1 MIDRKISICVATVL
15 ATLLTIQF
23 ATAIVSTHVM
33 PAQKSLVI
41 IDSGINTDLPWAKN
55 AVVDEACFVEFH
67 RCPNGFS
74 QMIGTGASKMTP
86 AMTTAGSLSHG
97 TQMASVAI
105 AVDPNV
111 KIVSIRIT
119 GMTPKG
125 VPTPYS
131 GKAISWALDY
141 VEANKARLNV
151 GAVSISLGNSYR
163 STTCPIVGNLQ
174 KQITNLTA
182 SGVPVAIAVGNGGS
196 TKIDYPACIPQAIA
210 VGAPEDRY
218 AMKEVAGW
226 VYPIMAISNHNSE
239 VDYFVNGKYTVSDLS
254 DNKKVSFG
262 TSNSTVAFA
271 TYLTKRLSVE
281 ENLTAVLD
289 SVNAALVKA
298 YKTTTLFYPK
308 QFNLGNP

>member
-1 MIDRKISICVATVL
+1 MLLVVAIS
-15 ATLLTIQF
+15 ATLLPTQ
-23 ATAIVSTHVM
+23 TASAVGEKT
-33 PAQKSLVI
+33 LVI

-55 AVVDEACFVEFH
+55 AVIDEACFVELH

-74 QMIGTGASKMTP
+74 QMVGAGAAKVTP
-86 AMTTAGSLSHG
+86 AMTTASSFSHG
-97 TQMASVAI
+97 TQMASVAVAI
-105 AVDPNV
+105 NPNV
-111 KIVSIRIT
+111 KIVSIRVA
-119 GMTPKG
+119 GLTPRG

-163 STTCPIVGNLQ
+163 STACPIVGNLQ
-174 KQITNLTA
+174 KQITDLMA
-182 SGVPVAIAVGNGGS
+182 SGVAVAIAVGNGGS

-210 VGAPEDRY
+210 VGATEDRY
-218 AMKEVAGW
+218 AMKEVSGW

-239 VDYFVNGKYTVSDLS
+239 VDYFVNGKYTVSDIS

-271 TYLTKRLSVE
+271 TYLTKRLSAG
-281 ENLTAVLD
+281 ENLTAVLA
-289 SVNAALVKA
+289 SVNASLVNA

-308 QFNLGNP
+308 QFDLTNS

>member
-1 MIDRKISICVATVL
+1 MIGRKISICVATLL

-23 ATAIVSTHVM
+23 ATANVSTHIM

-55 AVVDEACFVEFH
+55 AVIDEACFVEFH

-97 TQMASVAI
+97 TQMASVAV

-210 VGAPEDRY
+210 VGATEDRY
-218 AMKEVAGW
+218 AMKEVSGW

-271 TYLTKRLSVE
+271 TYLTKRLSVG

-308 QFNLGNP
+308 QFNLSNP

>member
-1 MIDRKISICVATVL
+1 MISRKMSICVATLL
-15 ATLLTIQF
+15 ATLLTSQF
-23 ATAIVSTHVM
+23 ATANISTRVM

-55 AVVDEACFVEFH
+55 AVVDEACFVELH
-67 RCPNGFS
+67 RCPNGLS
-74 QMIGTGASKMTP
+74 QMVGAGASKMTP

-97 TQMASVAI
+97 TQMASVAV

-119 GMTPKG
+119 GMTPRG

-131 GKAISWALDY
+131 GRAISWALDY

-163 STTCPIVGNLQ
+163 STSCPIVGNLQ
-174 KQITNLTA
+174 TQITNLMA
-182 SGVPVAIAVGNGGS
+182 SGIPVAVSVGNGGS
-196 TKIDYPACIPQAIA
+196 TKIDYPACIPEAIA
-210 VGAPEDRY
+210 VGATEDRY
-218 AMKEVAGW
+218 AMREVSGW
-226 VYPIMAISNHNSE
+226 VYPIMAISNHSSE
-239 VDYFVNGKYTVSDLS
+239 VDYFVNGKYTTSDLS

-271 TYLTKRLSVE
+271 TYLTKRLSAG
-281 ENLTAVLD
+281 ENLTAVMA
-289 SVNAALVKA
+289 SVNASLVNA

-308 QFNLGNP
+308 QFNLSNP

>member
-1 MIDRKISICVATVL
+1 
-15 ATLLTIQF
+15 
-23 ATAIVSTHVM
+23 M

-55 AVVDEACFVEFH
+55 AVIDEACFVEFH

-97 TQMASVAI
+97 TQMASVAV

-151 GAVSISLGNSYR
+151 GAVSISLGNSYK
-163 STTCPIVGNLQ
+163 STECPIVGNLQ
-174 KQITNLTA
+174 TQITNLMA
-182 SGVPVAIAVGNGGS
+182 SGIPVAIAVGNGGS

-210 VGAPEDRY
+210 VGATEDRY
-218 AMKEVAGW
+218 AMKEVSGW
-226 VYPIMAISNHNSE
+226 VYPIMAISNYNSD
-239 VDYFVNGKYTVSDLS
+239 VDYFVNGKYTTSDLS

-271 TYLTKRLSVE
+271 TYLTKRLSAG
-281 ENLTAVLD
+281 ENLTAVLA
-289 SVNAALVKA
+289 SVNASLVNA

-308 QFNLGNP
+308 QFNLTNS